1 MKLKTEAMLITELR
15 KGDKGIISG
24 IEDSNVK
31 QRLIEMG
38 LIPGTQFTIS
48 SVSPFGDPIAIRL
61 KDFAISLRLSDASK
75 IIVTEVNKDRQ
86 LSA

>member
-1 MKLKTEAMLITELR
+1 MAIMLITELR
-15 KGDKGIISG
+15 KGDKGIISE
-24 IEDSNVK
+24 IEDSSVK

-38 LIPGTQFTIS
+38 LIPGTPFTIS

-75 IIVTEVNKDRQ
+75 IIVSEVNKDRQ